1 MKALKNLVERRLWNR
16 LELRLPA
23 RLVAPGG
30 ESISAVALDLS
41 QNGVNLAVGAPR
53 VGETPLVRFLE
64 REEMHHL
71 VEIHLFPCPEETWR
85 LKGLVMWFN
94 HDHRLPEMPYSLGI
108 EFCEPAPLPPN
119 WRRLCRRY

>member
-23 RLVAPGG
+23 RLVTPGG
-30 ESISAVALDLS
+30 ESISAVVLDLS
-41 QNGVNLAVGAPR
+41 QSGVSLAVGSPR

-64 REEMHHL
+64 REEMQHL
-71 VEIHLFPCPEETWR
+71 VEIHIFPSREETWR

-94 HDHRLPEMPYSLGI
+94 HDQRLPEMPYTLGV
-108 EFCEPAPLPPN
+108 EFCESSPLPPH
-119 WRRLCRRY
+119 WRRICRRD